1 MTTTTTTTTMALP
14 RLLGRTAP
22 EWLLSLPT
30 ITLLLLILIIGTG
43 EMIHGQLLKFGES
56 LFRDPAGQVQ
66 YFMLRAD
73 PVLPDCNAQV
83 DINAEV
89 ARLQGEATADPGG
102 AADDVDALFGRQALD
117 PAQLRK
123 AVESTAALCQ
133 SKHALYE
140 QVVKHITPGLR
151 VYRAME
157 TSFFGLFRFGSEN
170 RPLLL
175 LLLLTVTSIATTLGA
190 HHICLRPPKFERDFR
205 VQSIAMALASA
216 LLLHSAIRY
225 FQISTATGVRVEEPW
240 LYYLWILLFG
250 ALLLISTWRMYRPDP
265 QHAKAGKGTWG
276 HALQSTPIVA
286 SMGLIAGVYFLLHD
300 HPSGL
305 AIYVSKLM
313 DIPNL
318 PLQLALYIWA
328 GMLLKQ
334 SRLVDLFMNILRPWK
349 FSPETLTYLILL
361 AAALPT
367 AYSGASGVFVIAAGA
382 IIYHEVRAVGGSSQ
396 YALAATAMSG
406 SLGVVLRPSLLVV
419 GITMLNKEVTSDQLF
434 HWGGYVFL
442 LTSTMFFIVSQLRRT
457 QRVNIA
463 SPRIAIP
470 EMLRQILPILP
481 HVAVVFG
488 VVSFYAM
495 ALDTP
500 LNEISAPIIIPV
512 IMIIVLVVDKILGA
526 RDRATPSHQ
535 PSYAAHRQRGVEAS
549 IRAATTETVSHIGA
563 YIGLMMLSQAI
574 GGVVE
579 RSEIIELAPHQFSSV
594 WTAMAFLM
602 VAKVILGT
610 VMEPIGAIFLV
621 SGTLAPIAYHNGIH
635 PVHFWMM
642 VLVAFELGYLLPPVA
657 LNQLLTRQV
666 VGESEID
673 ASDHQVEHASFMRR
687 YERWILPVLVMS
699 VSLVIVAFGPLAVQ
713 QFEWL
718 GFLR

>member
-1 MTTTTTTTTMALP
+1 MTTTTTAAAAFPT
-14 RLLGRTAP
+14 RLWGRTAS
-22 EWLLSLPT
+22 EWLFSLPT
-30 ITLLLLILIIGTG
+30 ITLLLLILLIGTG

-56 LFRDPAGQVQ
+56 MFRDPQGQVQ

-73 PVLPDCNAQV
+73 PVRPTCDPAMNV
-83 DINAEV
+83 DAEL
-89 ARLQGEATADPGG
+89 ARQQAAPAAKPE
-102 AADDVDALFGRQALD
+102 ADDDLNGLFADAVTD
-117 PAQLRK
+117 PSQLRRSI
-123 AVESTAALCQ
+123 ESTVALCQ
-133 SKHALYE
+133 SQHAHYAQVAKHL
-140 QVVKHITPGLR
+140 TPG
-151 VYRAME
+151 VKAYRAVE

-170 RPLLL
+170 RPLIL
-175 LLLLTVTSIATTLGA
+175 LLLLTVTSIATTLGF

-205 VQSIAMALASA
+205 LQSLTMAISSG
-216 LLLHSAIRY
+216 LLLHSAVRY
-225 FQISTATGVRVEEPW
+225 YQISVASGVRVEEPW
-240 LYYLWILLFG
+240 LYYLWMFLFG
-250 ALLLISTWRMYRPDP
+250 ALLVVSAHRLVSPIKQKT
-265 QHAKAGKGTWG
+265 AGLGSWG
-276 HALQSTPIVA
+276 HALQSMPLVA
-286 SMGLIAGVYFLLHD
+286 SMGIIAGVYFLLHD
-300 HPSGL
+300 HHSGL

-318 PLQLALYIWA
+318 PLQLGLYIWA

-334 SRLVDLFMNILRPWK
+334 SRLVDLFMNILRPWR
-349 FSPETLTYLILL
+349 FSPETLTYIILL

-434 HWGGYVFL
+434 HWGGYVFV
-442 LTSTMFFIVSQLRRT
+442 LTSTLFFLVSQLHRSQRT
-457 QRVNIA
+457 NVA
-463 SPRIAIP
+463 SPREALP
-470 EMLRQILPILP
+470 LMLRALVPLLP
-481 HVAVVFG
+481 HVAVMAAVIG
-488 VVSFYAM
+488 FYSSV
-495 ALDTP
+495 LETP
-500 LNEISAPIIIPV
+500 LNEISAPTIIPV
-512 IMIIVLVVDKILGA
+512 MMVIVLALDKLLA
-526 RDRATPSHQ
+526 KRDKTAPKHQ
-535 PSYAAHRQRGVEAS
+535 PSYAAHRQPGIESS
-549 IRAATTETVSHIGA
+549 IRAATTETVGHIGA
-563 YIGLMMLSQAI
+563 YIGLMVLSQAI

-579 RSEIIELAPHQFSSV
+579 RSEVIELAPHQFSSV
-594 WTAMAFLM
+594 WAAMAFLM

-666 VGESEID
+666 VGEQEID
-673 ASDHQVEHASFMRR
+673 ASDHKVRGASFMRR
-687 YERWILPVLVMS
+687 YERWLLPVLVMS
-699 VSLVIVAFGPLAVQ
+699 VSLVIVGFGPLAVQ

-718 GFLR
+718 RFLR

>member
-1 MTTTTTTTTMALP
+1 MTTTSAAAAFPPT
-14 RLLGRTAP
+14 RLWGRTAP
-22 EWLLSLPT
+22 EWLVSLPT

-43 EMIHGQLLKFGES
+43 EMIHGQLLKLGES
-56 LFRDPAGQVQ
+56 MFKDPAGQVQ

-73 PVLPDCNAQV
+73 PVSPDCNPALNI
-83 DINAEV
+83 DAEL
-89 ARLQGEATADPGG
+89 ARLQAVQPDKAS
-102 AADDVDALFGRQALD
+102 ADDVDSLFTDQAAQD
-117 PAQLRK
+117 PVQLRK
-123 AVESTAALCQ
+123 SIESTVALCQ
-133 SKHALYE
+133 SKHAQYA
-140 QVVKHITPGLR
+140 QVIKHLTPGLKA
-151 VYRAME
+151 YRAVE

-170 RPLLL
+170 RPLIL
-175 LLLLTVTSIATTLGA
+175 LLLLTITSIATTWSH

-205 VQSIAMALASA
+205 VQSITMALASG

-240 LYYLWILLFG
+240 LYYLWMLMFA
-250 ALLLISTWRMYRPDP
+250 ALLLISGTRVLWP
-265 QHAKAGKGTWG
+265 AKQATQGLGTWA
-276 HALQSTPIVA
+276 HAAQSTPIVA
-286 SMGLIAGVYFLLHD
+286 SMGLIAGVYFLLHN

-334 SRLVDLFMNILRPWK
+334 SRLVDLFMNILRPWR
-349 FSPETLTYLILL
+349 FSPEMLTYLILL

-434 HWGGYVFL
+434 HWGGYVFA
-442 LTSTMFFIVSQLRRT
+442 LTSTLFFLVSQLHRT
-457 QRVNIA
+457 QRANVA
-463 SPRIAIP
+463 SPRDAVP
-470 EMLRQILPILP
+470 QMLRQIVPILP
-481 HVAVVFG
+481 HVAVVMA
-488 VVSFYAM
+488 VVGFYSTV
-495 ALDTP
+495 LETP
-500 LNEISAPIIIPV
+500 LNEISAPTIIPV
-512 IMIIVLVVDKILGA
+512 IMIIVLTIDKWLAA
-526 RDRATPSHQ
+526 RDKAPTAPQ
-535 PSYAAHRQRGVEAS
+535 PSYAAHRQTGVEAS
-549 IRAATTETVSHIGA
+549 IRAATSETVGHIGA
-563 YIGLMMLSQAI
+563 YLGLMMLSQTI

-579 RSEIIELAPHQFSSV
+579 RSEIIDLAPHQFSSV
-594 WTAMAFLM
+594 WAAMAFLM
-602 VAKVILGT
+602 VTKVILGT

-666 VGESEID
+666 VGEQEID
-673 ASDHQVEHASFMRR
+673 ASDHAVANASFMRR

-718 GFLR
+718 RFLR

>member
-1 MTTTTTTTTMALP
+1 MTTITMASP

-22 EWLLSLPT
+22 EWLISLPT
-30 ITLLLLILIIGTG
+30 IGLLLLILFIGTG

-56 LFRDPAGQVQ
+56 MFHDPKGHVQ
-66 YFMLRAD
+66 YFMMRAD
-73 PVLPDCNAQV
+73 PVRPTCNPKL
-83 DINAEV
+83 DIDAEL
-89 ARLQGEATADPGG
+89 ARLQASWSTKGA
-102 AADDVDALFGRQALD
+102 AADDVDDLFSAQTQD
-117 PAQLRK
+117 PAQLRQSIQ
-123 AVESTAALCQ
+123 STVALCQ
-133 SKHALYE
+133 SQHALYE
-140 QVVKHITPGLR
+140 QVVLHLTPT
-151 VYRAME
+151 VKAYRAVE

-175 LLLLTVTSIATTLGA
+175 LLLLTVTSIATTLGF
-190 HHICLRPPKFERDFR
+190 HHICLRPPKFQRDYR
-205 VQSIAMALASA
+205 VQSITMTMASA
-216 LLLHSAIRY
+216 LLLQSAIRY
-225 FQISTATGVRVEEPW
+225 HQISVEAGVPIEHPW
-240 LYYLWILLFG
+240 LYYLWMLLFG
-250 ALLLISTWRMYRPDP
+250 LLLAISVYQLARPVP
-265 QHAKAGKGTWG
+265 ATGKGIGTWG
-276 HALQSTPIVA
+276 QGLQSMPLFA
-286 SMGLIAGVYFLLHD
+286 SMGLIAGAYFLLHD

-334 SRLVDLFMNILRPWK
+334 SRLVDLFMNTLRPWK
-349 FSPETLTYLILL
+349 FSPELLTYLILL

-434 HWGGYVFL
+434 HWGGYVFV
-442 LTSTMFFIVSQLRRT
+442 LTSTMFFIASQMRRT
-457 QRVNIA
+457 QPSNITPA
-463 SPRIAIP
+463 RIALP
-470 EMLRQILPILP
+470 EMLRQLLPLLP
-481 HVAVVFG
+481 HVAAVMVVVG
-488 VVSFYAM
+488 FYSL
-495 ALDTP
+495 ALETP
-500 LNEISAPIIIPV
+500 LNEISAPTIIPV
-512 IMIIVLVVDKILGA
+512 LMIVVLTLDKVLAA
-526 RDRATPSHQ
+526 RAPATQPASNQ
-535 PSYAAHRQRGVEAS
+535 PSYAAHRQTGVEAS

-579 RSEIIELAPHQFSSV
+579 RSEIIELAPHHFSSV
-594 WTAMAFLM
+594 WAAMAFLM
-602 VAKVILGT
+602 LAKVVLGMF
-610 VMEPIGAIFLV
+610 MEPIGAIFLV
-621 SGTLAPIAYHNGIH
+621 SGTLAPIAYRNGID

-666 VGESEID
+666 VGEDEID
-673 ASDHQVEHASFMRR
+673 KSDHEVENASFMHR
-687 YERWILPVLVMS
+687 YERWILPIVVMS
-699 VSLVIVAFGPLAVQ
+699 VSLAIVGFGPLAVQ
-713 QFEWL
+713 HFEWL
-718 GFLR
+718 RFLR